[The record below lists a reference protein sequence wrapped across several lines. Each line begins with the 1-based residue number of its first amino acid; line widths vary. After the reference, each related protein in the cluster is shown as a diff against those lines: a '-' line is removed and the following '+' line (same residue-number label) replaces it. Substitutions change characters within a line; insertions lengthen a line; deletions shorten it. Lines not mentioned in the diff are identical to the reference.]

1 MANDPGDIM
10 LSLRVLA
17 SVAVLAGI
25 AHFPAH
31 SADYPTRPIRLVV
44 GYTAGGGSDILAR
57 VIAQK
62 MSEGLGVQVIVENRP
77 GAASMIA
84 TEYVARAEP
93 DGYTIL
99 LGASGSLAINPAL
112 YKEVKYDSAKD
123 FAPISLVAS
132 LPVLMAV
139 NKSGPAQNLP
149 DLIKYAKANPDKANY
164 SSAAAPFRLIG
175 EQINLQ
181 AGTKFQEI
189 NYKGSTDAVNAAV
202 AGDVLA
208 TISDSISIGVGIKT
222 GKLQPIAITSPKEH
236 PSFPGV
242 PTFTSLG
249 LKGLDMQLWQGLLA
263 PAGTPPAIIERLER
277 EVHRVIALPEV
288 RQRYAGMGLDPET
301 NTASE
306 FTALIQSE
314 LKRWGDIVKAAGI
327 PKL

>member
-1 MANDPGDIM
+1 M

-99 LGASGSLAINPAL
+99 LGASGSLAIN
-112 YKEVKYDSAKD
+112 
-123 FAPISLVAS
+123 
-132 LPVLMAV
+132 
-139 NKSGPAQNLP
+139 PAQNLP

>member
-1 MANDPGDIM
+1 MPCIRLWAG
-10 LSLRVLA
+10 A
-17 SVAVLAGI
+17 AVLAAI
-25 AHFPAH
+25 AQAPAVA
-31 SADYPTRPIRLVV
+31 SDYPARPIRLVV

-57 VIAQK
+57 VLAQK

-84 TEYVARAEP
+84 TEYVARAAP

-99 LGASGSLAINPAL
+99 LGASGALAINPAL

-139 NKSGPAQNLP
+139 NKGAPAQNLP
-149 DLIKYAKANPDKANY
+149 DLLAYAKAHPEKANY

-175 EQINLQ
+175 EQLNLQ
-181 AGTKFQEI
+181 AGTRFQEI
-189 NYKGSTDAVNAAV
+189 LYKGSTDAVNAAM
-202 AGDVLA
+202 ANDVLA
-208 TISDSISIGVGIKT
+208 TISDSISIGVGIKS
-222 GKLQPIAITSPKEH
+222 GKLKAIAITSRAEH

-263 PAGTPPAIIERLER
+263 PAGTPPAIVERLQR

-301 NTASE
+301 STAAEFSALIASE
-306 FTALIQSE
+306 LT
-314 LKRWGDIVKAAGI
+314 RWGGIVKAAGI
-327 PKL
+327 EKL